1 MLAVKCAE
9 MGEKMISI
17 KDISKYYRVSK
28 RDTAGMSAV
37 LKSLFRR
44 EYHEVKAVEHI
55 DLSVKKGEIRAL
67 IGPNGAGKSTV
78 LKMLSGVLYPTSGE
92 IQVMGYTPWQQREEL
107 VRKIGVVFGQK
118 SQLQW
123 DLPPIDTCQ
132 LNRIIYDIPGQVYH
146 TNLEYF
152 IEHLNLKDVIS
163 KPVRQ
168 LSLGE
173 RMKCEFVC
181 ALLHQPPLVILDE
194 PTIGLDVFSKQ
205 EIRKFIRQMN
215 RDRGTTFLITTH
227 DLDDVEELCEN
238 ITVINKGKIT
248 FDDTM
253 EHLKTYYSHRKI
265 LEFHFAEKVD
275 KEQLMDYHVI
285 SCDRNSVKIELNRRK
300 MDTQECIQK
309 ICGQFPVMD
318 INIANISI
326 EEVIRDIYQLG

>member
-1 MLAVKCAE
+1 MEQRYIVGISVSGIIQVPGDKCAE

-17 KDISKYYRVSK
+17 KDISKYYRVTK

-123 DLPPIDTCQ
+123 DLPTIDTCQ
-132 LNRIIYDIPGQVYH
+132 LNKIIYDIPEQVYH
-146 TNLEYF
+146 ANLEYF

-181 ALLHQPPLVILDE
+181 ALLHQPPLLILDE
-194 PTIGLDVFSKQ
+194 PP
-205 EIRKFIRQMN
+205 
-215 RDRGTTFLITTH
+215 
-227 DLDDVEELCEN
+227 
-238 ITVINKGKIT
+238 
-248 FDDTM
+248 
-253 EHLKTYYSHRKI
+253 SHRKI